1 MTETTEFR
9 PDWISAPGDTIGDI
23 LEHSNMS
30 EREFSRQLGKTPQE
44 TQDLLHG
51 QGAITLE
58 IAKMLENL
66 IGGSTTFWMARE
78 RRYRE
83 DLDRLRGQAEG
94 NGGSN
99 WLDELPI
106 KDMVRFGWL
115 PRPQGSADKIAAS
128 LRFFGVA
135 NVRAWR
141 EAYRTVLETAAF
153 RTSPAFESQ
162 PGAVAAW
169 LRQGEIESSKLAC
182 KAWDA
187 KKFRQIVGEI
197 RCLSRK
203 KVPSVFVPEL
213 QRRFAECGAAV
224 VILRAPSGCRAS
236 GATCFLSNSKALM
249 LLSFRYLSDD
259 HFWFSVFH
267 EAAHLILHENTAI
280 FLEGPNIVSTKE
292 EEEANQYA
300 ADTLI
305 PPEFRSEMLKLPIN
319 GREVMRFARRIG
331 VSPGVVVGQLQHLG
345 RLERRQLNNLKR
357 RYQWSSE

>member
-1 MTETTEFR
+1 MAETTEFH

-23 LEHSNMS
+23 LEQCNMS
-30 EREFSRQLGKTPQE
+30 EREFSRHLGKTPEE
-44 TQDLLHG
+44 TQDLLRG
-51 QGAITLE
+51 RGPITLE
-58 IAKMLENL
+58 IAKTLEFL
-66 IGGSTTFWMARE
+66 IGGSVTFWMARE
-78 RRYRE
+78 HRYRE
-83 DLDRLRGQAEG
+83 DLNRFKGQAERI
-94 NGGSN
+94 GGSN

-106 KDMVRFGWL
+106 KDMARFGWL
-115 PRPQGSADKIAAS
+115 PSLQGSADKIVAS

-135 NVRAWR
+135 NVPAWR

-153 RTSPAFESQ
+153 RTSSAFESQ

-169 LRQGEIESSKLAC
+169 LRQGEIESGEIAC

-187 KKFRQIVGEI
+187 KKFRQVVGEI
-197 RCLSRK
+197 RYLTRE
-203 KVPSVFVPEL
+203 KVPNGFVPEL
-213 QRRFAECGAAV
+213 QRRFADCGVAV

-236 GATCFLSNSKALM
+236 GATSFLTKSRALM

-267 EAAHLILHENTAI
+267 EAAHLILHENIAI
-280 FLEGPNIVSTKE
+280 FLEGPNMASTKE
-292 EEEANQYA
+292 EDEANQYA

-305 PPEFRSEMLKLPIN
+305 PPEFRSEMLKLPVN
-319 GREVMRFARRIG
+319 GREVMRFAKRIG

-357 RYQWSSE
+357 RYRWSNE